1 MHRELHVKLSVPF
14 VLWHAR
20 SDARGLFFCPLREF
34 ESRCENLLP
43 SKTFLCKVWRGVL
56 WAVTGLGGAVPCP
69 SALPRG
75 WTKLRS
81 EGAENSCLR
90 SLRRI
95 QRCPPTFD
103 ARGPR
108 FYHVLERFLEK
119 SWRQRVFGA
128 SEGGKLARREHRFAH
143 GSARAVA
150 MVLRVVCGASTLPM
164 QA

>member
-1 MHRELHVKLSVPF
+1 MHRELHVKLSVP
-14 VLWHAR
+14 VCIVACKKRCAR
-20 SDARGLFFCPLREF
+20 PFFFARCGNSRAVAKIYCRRKLFCAK
-34 ESRCENLLP
+34 S
-43 SKTFLCKVWRGVL
+43 WRGVL

-81 EGAENSCLR
+81 EGAENKCLR

-119 SWRQRVFGA
+119 SWRQRVF
-128 SEGGKLARREHRFAH
+128 RRELQRTEFLVSQRVENLRGGNIVSPMAQR
-143 GSARAVA
+143 ARW
-150 MVLRVVCGASTLPM
+150 
-164 QA
+164 Q